1 MTTIDYYAEDFRI
14 IENNQKQVKI
24 EFGSGTGDYLTVSFL
39 SKEVADKLGLYLIFN
54 VEHPIEFKKASH
66 LENIFEQIKLI
77 FGVH

>member
-1 MTTIDYYAEDFRI
+1 MVDIDYYAEDFRI

-54 VEHPIEFKKASH
+54 AKHPIELNRASS
-66 LENIFEQIKLI
+66 LENILERIKLI
-77 FGVH
+77 FGVN